1 MQIVIGGDLVPTQSN
16 VQFFIKG
23 DMNIL
28 IGEKCQ
34 KILKESDFNIFNLE
48 CPLCSKFS
56 PIAKCGPNLMAPIE
70 SIFGIAKLPASI
82 VGLANNHILDQGWQ
96 GLEQTM
102 NVLSANKISY
112 LGAGKNFQ
120 EARKPII
127 IGKYGLKVGLYAC
140 AEHEFS
146 IATENSGGANPFN
159 ALDISDEIVKLKRQC
174 DHLIVLYHG
183 GKEYYRYP
191 SPMLQKRCR
200 KMIEKGADLVICQH
214 SHCIGCREEYQR
226 GKIIYGQGNFIFD
239 RWPMSNPFTY
249 SSFLLKVDVGSELV
263 VTEIPI
269 IRYGSGIHIAE
280 GSERENIL
288 HDYRMRSKAINDEN
302 FLQNE
307 YKKFAVHKLNE
318 YLSVFLGKNLILRG
332 VNKIMGHR
340 LVSNLLNQNSYLM
353 IQNFLE
359 CEAHHELFLNGI
371 KNRAEKLGK

>member
-1 MQIVIGGDLVPTQSN
+1 
-16 VQFFIKG
+16 
-23 DMNIL
+23 
-28 IGEKCQ
+28 
-34 KILKESDFNIFNLE
+34 
-48 CPLCSKFS
+48 
-56 PIAKCGPNLMAPIE
+56 
-70 SIFGIAKLPASI
+70 
-82 VGLANNHILDQGWQ
+82 
-96 GLEQTM
+96 M
-102 NVLSANKISY
+102 NVLSANKIAY

-120 EARKPII
+120 KARKPII

-159 ALDISDEIVKLKRQC
+159 ALDISDEIVKLKRRC
-174 DHLIVLYHG
+174 DYLIVLYHG
-183 GKEYYRYP
+183 VKEYYRYP

-200 KMIEKGADLVICQH
+200 KMIEKEADLVICQH

-249 SSFLLKVDVGSELV
+249 SSFLIKVDVGSELV

-332 VNKIMGHR
+332 GNKIMGHR

-359 CEAHHELFLNGI
+359 CEAHHEFFLNGI